1 VHRLIAFSLVLACA
15 LVAVGGLTLLRAGR
29 LDSALAQEASSAA
42 SPAADCPATTP
53 EENEALVRRYI
64 EEAYN
69 GRNPDA
75 FADLLADDY
84 VLHNAAAPQQ
94 DQQPGFTDDIAR
106 LQTWLTTFPD
116 LHIAIE
122 KIISAEDTVVG
133 SNVWTGTQE
142 GPFPQWGAP
151 ATGRPMSRE
160 SIIIWRVECGLI
172 AESWIVQDNLT
183 MLRQLGII
191 TDEEL
196 ATVGTPTVAT
206 PAP

>member
-53 EENEALVRRYI
+53 EENEALVRDYY
-64 EEAYN
+64 EDAYN
-69 GRNPDA
+69 AHDPEA
-75 FADLLADDY
+75 VADLLADDF
-84 VLHNAAAPQQ
+84 VRHNVAYPQPDQAP
-94 DQQPGFTDDIAR
+94 GTADDVAR
-106 LQTWLTTFPD
+106 IEEYLAIFPD
-116 LHIAIE
+116 LQIAIE
-122 KIISAEDTVVG
+122 DLYSTGDTVI
-133 SNVWTGTQE
+133 STQVWTGNQE

-160 SIIIWRVECGLI
+160 SIVIWRVECGQI
-172 AESWIVQDNLT
+172 MENWIVQDNLT

-196 ATVGTPTVAT
+196 ATAGTPTVAT